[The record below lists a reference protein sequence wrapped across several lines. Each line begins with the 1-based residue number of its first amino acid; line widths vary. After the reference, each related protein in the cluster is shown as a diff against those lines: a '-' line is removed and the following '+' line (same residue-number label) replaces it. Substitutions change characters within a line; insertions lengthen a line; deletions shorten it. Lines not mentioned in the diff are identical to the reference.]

1 MTIQEIKSV
10 YTAGL
15 EAIVECGADEVRK
28 HNRKSNVSIFME
40 RGSYW
45 VSMAG
50 PVHAVFGDG
59 TSRKN
64 VIDITVT
71 YWHNDDLKEEGTEL
85 FDDPKA
91 AMRFLKSAV
100 RNPQR
105 VLKKMETYLE
115 D

>member
-15 EAIVECGADEVRK
+15 EAIVENGADEVRK
-28 HNRKSNVSIFME
+28 HNRKTDVNIFME
-40 RGSYW
+40 RGCYW
-45 VSMAG
+45 VQFDA
-50 PVHAVFGDG
+50 PVHVHFGDG
-59 TSRKN
+59 TIRKN
-64 VIDITVT
+64 VAEVTVT
-71 YWHNDDLKEEGTEL
+71 YWHNDDLKEEGTEY

-100 RNPQR
+100 RNPKR
-105 VLKKMETYLE
+105 VLKKMDTYLE